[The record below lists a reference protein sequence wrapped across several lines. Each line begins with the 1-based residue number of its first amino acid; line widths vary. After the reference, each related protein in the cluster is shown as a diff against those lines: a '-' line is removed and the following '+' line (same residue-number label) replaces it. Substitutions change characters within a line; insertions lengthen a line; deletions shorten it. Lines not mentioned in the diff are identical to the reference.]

1 MVLRMYITMLQT
13 ILGGALNVLFCKLY
27 KGEKYPIDNGRLYKD
42 GKRILGDNKTYVG
55 MISMV
60 IITMFIQLIIG
71 LILRATDTELYC
83 DLYNNYP
90 NIIPYNL
97 LAGALFGIAYM
108 LCELPNSF
116 LKRRYDIESG
126 GTTKVSGRKKYAFF
140 LLDQFDSIIGVILV
154 LKILSGIT
162 WGQYLIYVLVGG
174 FTHVAVNLI
183 LIVLHIRETL

>member
-42 GKRILGDNKTYVG
+42 GKRIFGDNKTYVG

-60 IITMFIQLIIG
+60 IITAFIQLIIG
-71 LILRATDTELYC
+71 LVLRATGTELYC

-90 NIIPYNL
+90 NVIPYNL
-97 LAGALFGIAYM
+97 FAGALFGITYM
-108 LCELPNSF
+108 ICELPNSF
-116 LKRRYDIESG
+116 LKRRCDIESG

-174 FTHVAVNLI
+174 FTHVAVNLF
-183 LIVLHIRETL
+183 LIALHIRKTL

>member
-71 LILRATDTELYC
+71 LIL
-83 DLYNNYP
+83 
-90 NIIPYNL
+90 
-97 LAGALFGIAYM
+97 
-108 LCELPNSF
+108 
-116 LKRRYDIESG
+116 
-126 GTTKVSGRKKYAFF
+126 
-140 LLDQFDSIIGVILV
+140 
-154 LKILSGIT
+154 
-162 WGQYLIYVLVGG
+162 
-174 FTHVAVNLI
+174 
-183 LIVLHIRETL
+183 